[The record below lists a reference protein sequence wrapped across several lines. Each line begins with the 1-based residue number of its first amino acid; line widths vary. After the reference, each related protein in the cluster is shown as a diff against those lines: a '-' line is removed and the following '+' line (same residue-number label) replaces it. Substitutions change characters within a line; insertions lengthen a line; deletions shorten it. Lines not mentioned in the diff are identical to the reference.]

1 MHHRRSKN
9 IFFYFFLFLIIGTLN
24 NKYLNNLDFPKINE
38 INISGLDRKSN
49 KDLQEKLNF
58 LMVNNLFSL
67 NKFEVKEIIN
77 TNNLVENFSV
87 IKKYPSSLKIEI
99 KKTKFLA
106 YVKKNDN
113 TYLFGSNGRLIDTK
127 EMNQNLPVIFG
138 KFENKDFFKLKKTID
153 NVNFNYKDIKNLF
166 FFKSGRWDIET
177 FSGVKIKLP
186 NSNVGQSLE
195 LGIQILKDNQFKNIK
210 QIDLRQKKQIIIN
223 E

>member
-1 MHHRRSKN
+1 M
-9 IFFYFFLFLIIGTLN
+9 
-24 NKYLNNLDFPKINE
+24 NNLNFPKINK
-38 INISGLDRKSN
+38 IYISGLDRKN
-49 KDLQEKLNF
+49 NYDLQEKLSF

-113 TYLFGSNGRLIDTK
+113 TFFFGSNGKLINTK
-127 EMNQNLPVIFG
+127 EMSQKLPIIFG
-138 KFENKDFFKLKKTID
+138 KFENKDFFELKKIID
-153 NVNFNYKDIKNLF
+153 EVDFNYKEIKNLF

-177 FSGVKIKLP
+177 FTGITIKLP
-186 NSNVGQSLE
+186 NSNVSQSLK
-195 LGIQILKDNQFKNIK
+195 LGIQILKDDQFKNIK

-223 E
+223 EQ

>member
-1 MHHRRSKN
+1 MHHRRSRN
-9 IFFYFFLFLIIGTLN
+9 IFFYFFLFLIIGTFN
-24 NKYLNNLDFPKINE
+24 NKNLNNLDFPKINE
-38 INISGLDRKSN
+38 INISGLDKKN
-49 KDLQEKLNF
+49 NFDLQEKLNF
-58 LMVNNLFSL
+58 LTVNNLFSL

-99 KKTKFLA
+99 EKTKFLA
-106 YVKKNDN
+106 YVKNNDN
-113 TYLFGSNGRLIDTK
+113 MFFLGSNGRLIDTK
-127 EMNQNLPVIFG
+127 EMSQKLPIIFG
-138 KFENKDFFKLKKTID
+138 KFEDKDFFELKEIID

>member
-24 NKYLNNLDFPKINE
+24 NKNLNNLDFPKINK
-38 INISGLDRKSN
+38 INISGLDKKSN
-49 KDLQEKLNF
+49 YDLQEKLNF

-67 NKFEVKEIIN
+67 NKFELKEIIN

-106 YVKKNDN
+106 YVKNNNK
-113 TYLFGSNGRLIDTK
+113 TFFFGSNGRLINTK
-127 EMNQNLPVIFG
+127 EMSQTLPIIFG
-138 KFENKDFFKLKKTID
+138 KFDNKDFFKLKEIID
-153 NVNFNYKDIKNLF
+153 EVNFNYKDIKNLF

-177 FSGVKIKLP
+177 FSGVIIKLP
-186 NSNVGQSLE
+186 NSDISKSLR
-195 LGIQILKDNQFKNIK
+195 LGMQLLKDNQFKNIK
-210 QIDLRQKKQIIIN
+210 QIDLRQKKQIIID

>member
-9 IFFYFFLFLIIGTLN
+9 ILFYLFLFLIIGTLN
-24 NKYLNNLDFPKINE
+24 NKNFNNLDFPKINE
-38 INISGLDRKSN
+38 INISGLDKKSSY
-49 KDLQEKLNF
+49 DLREKLKF
-58 LMVNNLFSL
+58 LMIHNLFSL

-99 KKTKFLA
+99 EKTKFLA
-106 YVKKNDN
+106 YVKNNDN
-113 TYLFGSNGRLIDTK
+113 MFFLGSNGRLIDTK
-127 EMNQNLPVIFG
+127 EMSQKLPIIFG
-138 KFENKDFFKLKKTID
+138 KFEDKDFFELKEIID

>member
-1 MHHRRSKN
+1 MHHQKSKN
-9 IFFYFFLFLIIGTLN
+9 ILFYLFLFLIIGTFN
-24 NKYLNNLDFPKINE
+24 NKNLNNLDFPKINE

-49 KDLQEKLNF
+49 YDLQEKLNF

-106 YVKKNDN
+106 YVKKNN
-113 TYLFGSNGRLIDTK
+113 KTYFLGSNGKLIDTK
-127 EMNQNLPVIFG
+127 EMGQKLPIIFG
-138 KFENKDFFKLKKTID
+138 KFENKDFFELKEIID
-153 NVNFNYKDIKNLF
+153 DVNFNYKDIKNLF

-186 NSNVGQSLE
+186 NDNIGQSLK
-195 LGIQILKDNQFKNIK
+195 LGIQILRDNQFKNIK
-210 QIDLRQKKQIIIN
+210 QIDLRQNKLIIIN

>member
-1 MHHRRSKN
+1 MHHQKSKN
-9 IFFYFFLFLIIGTLN
+9 IFFYLFLFLIIGTFN
-24 NKYLNNLDFPKINE
+24 NKNLNNLDFPKINE
-38 INISGLDRKSN
+38 INISGLDKKSN
-49 KDLQEKLNF
+49 YDLQEKLNF

-87 IKKYPSSLKIEI
+87 TKKYPSSLKIEI

-106 YVKKNDN
+106 YVKNNNN
-113 TYLFGSNGRLIDTK
+113 TYFLGSNGKLINTK
-127 EMNQNLPVIFG
+127 EMGQMLPIIFG
-138 KFENKDFFKLKKTID
+138 KFENKDFFELKEIID
-153 NVNFNYKDIKNLF
+153 DVNFNYKDIKNLF

-186 NSNVGQSLE
+186 NSNISQSLK
-195 LGIQILKDNQFKNIK
+195 LVIQILKDNQFKNIK

>member
-1 MHHRRSKN
+1 MHHQRSKN
-9 IFFYFFLFLIIGTLN
+9 ILLYFFLFLIIGTFN
-24 NKYLNNLDFPKINE
+24 NKNLNNLDFPKINE
-38 INISGLDRKSN
+38 INISGLDKKSN
-49 KDLQEKLNF
+49 YDLQEKLNF
-58 LMVNNLFSL
+58 LMFNNLFSL
-67 NKFEVKEIIN
+67 NKLEVKEIIN

-106 YVKKNDN
+106 YVKNNNN
-113 TYLFGSNGRLIDTK
+113 TYFLGSNGKLIDTK
-127 EMNQNLPVIFG
+127 EMGQKLPIIFG
-138 KFENKDFFKLKKTID
+138 KFENKDFFELKEIID
-153 NVNFNYKDIKNLF
+153 DVNFNYKDIKNLF

-186 NSNVGQSLE
+186 NSNISQSLK
-195 LGIQILKDNQFKNIK
+195 LVIQILKDNQFKNIK